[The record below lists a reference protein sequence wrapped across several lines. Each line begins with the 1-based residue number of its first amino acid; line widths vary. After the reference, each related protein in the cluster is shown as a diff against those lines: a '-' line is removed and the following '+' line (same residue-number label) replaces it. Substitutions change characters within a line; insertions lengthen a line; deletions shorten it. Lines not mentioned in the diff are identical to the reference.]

1 MQFWWAQKS
10 MFSLVMRTPRS
21 LISMSM
27 NPFFR
32 QNFPFSVAIFTKS
45 DLHNKHFCEY
55 FTIGKISSED
65 FFAFSLAKT
74 TKFPKFSSKVVDTN
88 RHPIALF
95 FRFKTLLKL
104 PGFDHFVF
112 WNWKCPLESLWKF
125 HLGRI
130 SRPKWERAASN
141 LQVGMKAG
149 RHSHKNVRRRNRP
162 EEASTGRYNS
172 NRERHAHQPVD
183 QTRRSAD
190 GHLGRRRRWWS
201 SIWSV

>member
-1 MQFWWAQKS
+1 

-104 PGFDHFVF
+104 PGFDNFVF
-112 WNWKCPLESLWKF
+112 
-125 HLGRI
+125 
-130 SRPKWERAASN
+130 
-141 LQVGMKAG
+141 
-149 RHSHKNVRRRNRP
+149 
-162 EEASTGRYNS
+162 
-172 NRERHAHQPVD
+172 
-183 QTRRSAD
+183 
-190 GHLGRRRRWWS
+190 
-201 SIWSV
+201 

>member
-1 MQFWWAQKS
+1 

-27 NPFFR
+27 NPFFC

-104 PGFDHFVF
+104 PGFDNFVF
-112 WNWKCPLESLWKF
+112 
-125 HLGRI
+125 
-130 SRPKWERAASN
+130 
-141 LQVGMKAG
+141 
-149 RHSHKNVRRRNRP
+149 
-162 EEASTGRYNS
+162 
-172 NRERHAHQPVD
+172 
-183 QTRRSAD
+183 
-190 GHLGRRRRWWS
+190 
-201 SIWSV
+201 